1 MKSKFSVSRSRIS
14 PRGFRSQPWL
24 AVGALGLGLIGAA
37 PFRSLGMLAPE
48 PDSYLLLSADRSQ
61 TLVMA
66 RSVRS
71 RRWGDDAGRWQNL
84 PDGRKVD
91 LYTQFPS
98 NGVYRLP
105 DLTPI
110 YFLDWFDDSNS
121 FACSPN
127 LEAIAK
133 FNPYAVHGN
142 PTNAAAPKPKAIR
155 FTRHGVEVGSYT
167 AAELVDNP
175 VIGTIPFGQYRL
187 EWLDSFR
194 LTSPDRL
201 EVTTVRRGLFC
212 YGRELVVCRG
222 NRLVFDLDSGA
233 LLSADRPLARLAK
246 ALLILVLIGVLAGI
260 AVLRLRR
267 RPHVPGDA

>member
-1 MKSKFSVSRSRIS
+1 M
-14 PRGFRSQPWL
+14 
-24 AVGALGLGLIGAA
+24 GALGLGLIGAA
-37 PFRSLGMLAPE
+37 PYRSLGMLARE

-66 RSVRS
+66 RSQRS
-71 RRWGDDAGRWQNL
+71 RRWGDDAGRWQKL
-84 PDGRKVD
+84 PDGREVD

-127 LEAIAK
+127 LEAIAE
-133 FNPYAVHGN
+133 FNRYAVHGN

-155 FTRHGVEVGSYT
+155 FTRHGIEVGSYT
-167 AAELVDNP
+167 AAELVELP
-175 VIGTIPFGQYRL
+175 SGLSLPAEEFSSQGYWA
-187 EWLDSFR
+187 WLDSFR
-194 LTSPDRL
+194 LTSADRL
-201 EVTTVRRGLFC
+201 EVTTVRRGLFW

-222 NRLVFDLDSGA
+222 NRLVFDLDSGT

-246 ALLILVLIGVLAGI
+246 ALLILMLIGVLAGI

-267 RPHVPGDA
+267 RPHVPDDA